1 MAHIQNAKPARAGLH
16 ETFEREEQAAGSSD
30 RGFGLVFTGF
40 FAIVAIVRWWKDH
53 GGAGWFAAA
62 AAIMTILADDKLSI
76 RRTITR
82 QWWKAQRLHFQARRR
97 AAHAARQA
105 KPA

>member
-1 MAHIQNAKPARAGLH
+1 VVIYELV
-16 ETFEREEQAAGSSD
+16 ER
-30 RGFGLVFTGF
+30 F
-40 FAIVAIVRWWKDH
+40 
-53 GGAGWFAAA
+53 
-62 AAIMTILADDKLSI
+62 MTILADDKLSI

>member
-62 AAIMTILADDKLSI
+62 AAIMLAIALVRPALLAPLNRLSMKN
-76 RRTITR
+76 
-82 QWWKAQRLHFQARRR
+82 QF
-97 AAHAARQA
+97 
-105 KPA
+105 